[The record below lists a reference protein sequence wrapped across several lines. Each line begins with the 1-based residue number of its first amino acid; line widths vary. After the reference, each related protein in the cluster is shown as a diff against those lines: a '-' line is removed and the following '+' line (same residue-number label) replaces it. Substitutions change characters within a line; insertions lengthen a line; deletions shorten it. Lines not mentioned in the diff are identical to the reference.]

1 MKKINFFSSTFTFTL
16 KFDSK
21 CNKQSTGQKYIKC
34 LQKRRNKFRPIFS
47 RLWSRLDPTT
57 GYQGGVVEQRRSI
70 VFKIRRNLQLFVP
83 VCFILCISWDKFTF
97 HHKNNVDSIIFSFVL
112 TFNQC
117 CGSSY
122 IEFGSG
128 SRIMAQFGSGF
139 QGYTISFK
147 RRKNSK

>member
-1 MKKINFFSSTFTFTL
+1 MCGIVIVRLFKTWLGSMRLAEWKNLIFFLQLSHVLSHL
-16 KFDSK
+16 HSK

-57 GYQGGVVEQRRSI
+57 GYQGVVEQRRSI

-97 HHKNNVDSIIFSFVL
+97 HLKNNVDSIIFFFCV
-112 TFNQC
+112 N
-117 CGSSY
+117 
-122 IEFGSG
+122 I
-128 SRIMAQFGSGF
+128 
-139 QGYTISFK
+139 
-147 RRKNSK
+147 